1 MQGNKKKIMELF
13 LYIIIVIIGILLLMF
28 GKPGAKPGG
37 GVEPPEVTESID
49 VERGEPFAVLHDE
62 Q

>member
-13 LYIIIVIIGILLLMF
+13 LYITIVIIGIFLLLF
-28 GKPGAKPGG
+28 GKPGPKPGG
-37 GVEPPEVTESID
+37 GIEPPPVEEVAD
-49 VERGEPFAVLHDE
+49 MERGEPFAVLYDE